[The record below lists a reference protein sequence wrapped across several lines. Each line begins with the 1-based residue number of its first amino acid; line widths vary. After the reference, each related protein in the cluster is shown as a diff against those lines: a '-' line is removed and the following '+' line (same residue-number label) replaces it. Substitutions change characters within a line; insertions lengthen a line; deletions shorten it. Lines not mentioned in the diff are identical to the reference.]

1 MTVTL
6 SHLSF
11 LLITII
17 NALLSVLDAQQL
29 SSSGE
34 ASLSLFSSDSSVA
47 AADNAAESTYYC
59 YTAFLAW
66 LVKELLSNF
75 FGCRLYFCEE
85 I

>member
-1 MTVTL
+1 
-6 SHLSF
+6 
-11 LLITII
+11 
-17 NALLSVLDAQQL
+17 
-29 SSSGE
+29 
-34 ASLSLFSSDSSVA
+34 LFSSDSSVA